1 LGAEAD
7 GAFIGMTS
15 AAQAS
20 TPQEAPP
27 AAMIITAAKMPS
39 FAMRASLA
47 QRARLYVGTKL
58 VGNTEPAPYTVMPE
72 NSDPSGGRATVI
84 SKGQKGFCGDSC
96 CRATAD
102 ESQFPVIRVDF
113 RMSAAW
119 LCSVLLSALL
129 PQTMLLKESRIRR
142 GLDQGTRPPAGSM
155 GKHSVETKS

>member
-1 LGAEAD
+1 MPCQVSGKSVAIKLQPSVHTLGAEAAAAD

-27 AAMIITAAKMPS
+27 AAMITAAKMPS

-72 NSDPSGGRATVI
+72 NSDPSGSRATV
-84 SKGQKGFCGDSC
+84 SAEGQRVRRHSC
-96 CRATAD
+96 CGATD
-102 ESQFPVIRVDF
+102 DQSQLRVIR
-113 RMSAAW
+113 A
-119 LCSVLLSALL
+119 VLTPRL
-129 PQTMLLKESRIRR
+129 
-142 GLDQGTRPPAGSM
+142 RPPVWPL
-155 GKHSVETKS
+155 KRT

>member
-1 LGAEAD
+1 MPCQVSWQFVAIKLQPSVHALGAEAD

-27 AAMIITAAKMPS
+27 AAMITAAKMPS

-72 NSDPSGGRATVI
+72 NSDASGGRATVI
-84 SKGQKGFCGDSC
+84 SKGQ
-96 CRATAD
+96 
-102 ESQFPVIRVDF
+102 RV
-113 RMSAAW
+113 
-119 LCSVLLSALL
+119 
-129 PQTMLLKESRIRR
+129 RR
-142 GLDQGTRPPAGSM
+142 GAGRA
-155 GKHSVETKS
+155 